1 MTIFRVTKCENWL
14 IQEKVI
20 IVVSWITFKQSI
32 LERVALGSRKEKFN
46 KIKKITLMLIK
57 RSKSQLKDQKS

>member
-46 KIKKITLMLIK
+46 KIKKNYFNV
-57 RSKSQLKDQKS
+57 D